1 MQEIGVVISLHDKRA
16 EVEVQRKSACEGC
29 HHEAEGCD
37 ACSLFISNAKHRV
50 QANNPL
56 GASVGDKVLL
66 TATSGQMLFYAFLA
80 FLLPLSVFLTLY
92 FSMSSFLGRALS
104 LLIAVGGMLLV
115 YAVVGAFAK
124 KRESKRCTVSISKII
139 AASNDEDEKTALFED
154 TDKD

>member
-1 MQEIGVVISLHDKRA
+1 MQEVGVVISVQDKRA

-50 QANNPL
+50 QANNLL

-66 TATSGQMLFYAFLA
+66 TATSGQMLFYAVLA
-80 FLLPLSVFLTLY
+80 FLLPLSVFLALY
-92 FSMSSFLGRALS
+92 FTMSSFFGRALS
-104 LLIAVGGMLLV
+104 LLIALGGMLVV
-115 YAVVGAFAK
+115 YTVVGAFAK

-139 AASNDEDEKTALFED
+139 TAFDDENEGTADTED